1 MKTIDRILFN
11 AYLNKEKVRL
21 FYGDKRTG
29 KDWNEIDDIFGYI
42 GYSMGTQRLPLLIR
56 YKNSTGGCP
65 IVTSCIVKIMIN
77 GIVFYKHP
85 DYHSMLT
92 LNRNNIHRSEK
103 LYLSFDNE
111 IKAQRMFSYLQGFRN
126 NY

>member
-1 MKTIDRILFN
+1 MNTIDKILFN

-29 KDWNEIDDIFGYI
+29 KDWNEIDDVFGYI

-77 GIVFYKHP
+77 GIVVYKHP
-85 DYHSMLT
+85 DYHSLLT
-92 LNRNNIHRSEK
+92 LNGNNIYSEGNVA
-103 LYLSFDNE
+103 LSFNNE
-111 IKAQRMFSYLQGFRN
+111 AKAQRMFSYLQGCRN
-126 NY
+126 SY